1 MTTLTK
7 RLAPLAAAA
16 AAVLFT
22 FATPLAAQDTVSTVR
37 IAVVHPTTGDE
48 LAVLT
53 PEQEITLIPG
63 EEVLLRAFEPIASRR
78 ADRRPLAATFGFGP
92 APTALQVVSSSPER
106 GEAIVRLNEATEG
119 QRLHVGYKL
128 ADRLTLATPGLQLGR
143 ILVRVAA
150 PGATSVTGAQH
161 SVWTDRGQFSQ
172 PADAVVAAFYR
183 GILLR
188 DPDPGAAGARD
199 DIARNGYDAVR
210 RVAANIANSEE
221 SRVRLYGNGVTN
233 ARRLDAL
240 YGHLLGWNRAQV
252 GLDRWDTDLRELER
266 GNLAGVVD
274 AIVRSQQFRDRFG
287 I

>member
-1 MTTLTK
+1 MTTFTK
-7 RLAPLAAAA
+7 RLARLAAA

-22 FATPLAAQDTVSTVR
+22 FTAPLAAQDTVSTVR
-37 IAVVHPTTGDE
+37 IAVVDPTNGDE

-78 ADRRPLAATFGFGP
+78 TDRRPLAATFGFGP
-92 APTALQVVSSSPER
+92 APTALQIVSSSPER

-150 PGATSVTGAQH
+150 RGATSVTGAQH
-161 SVWTDRGQFSQ
+161 SVWTDRGQFSP
-172 PADAVVAAFYR
+172 PADAVIAAFYR

-221 SRVRLYGNGVTN
+221 SRVRLYGNGVTH

-240 YGHLLGWNRAQV
+240 YGHLLGWSRTQV
-252 GLDRWDTDLRELER
+252 GLDRWNGDLREIER

>member
-1 MTTLTK
+1 MTTFTK
-7 RLAPLAAAA
+7 RLAPLAAAV

-22 FATPLAAQDTVSTVR
+22 LATPLAAQDTVRTVR
-37 IAVVHPTTGDE
+37 IAVVNPTTGDE

-53 PEQEITLIPG
+53 PDQEITLIPG
-63 EEVLLRAFEPIASRR
+63 EEVLLRAFEPISGRR
-78 ADRRPLAATFGFGP
+78 SDRRPLAATFGFGP
-92 APTALQVVSSSPER
+92 AQAGLQVVSSSPER
-106 GEAIVRLNEATEG
+106 GEAIVRLEGATEG

-128 ADRLTLATPGLQLGR
+128 ADRLTFASPALQLGR

-172 PADAVVAAFYR
+172 PADAVIAAFYR

-199 DIARNGYDAVR
+199 DIARHGYDGVR

-221 SRVRLYGNGVTN
+221 SRVRLYDNGVSNT
-233 ARRLDAL
+233 RRLDAL
-240 YGHLLGWNRAQV
+240 YGHLLGWSHADV
-252 GLDRWDTDLRELER
+252 GRDRWDSDLREVER

>member
-210 RVAANIANSEE
+210 RVASNIANSEE

-240 YGHLLGWNRAQV
+240 YGHLLGWNRTQV
-252 GLDRWDTDLRELER
+252 GLDRWDSDLRELER

>member
-1 MTTLTK
+1 MTTFRK
-7 RLAPLAAAA
+7 RLAPLAAV
-16 AAVLFT
+16 AAVLFAFT
-22 FATPLAAQDTVSTVR
+22 APLAAQDTVHSVR
-37 IAVVHPTTGDE
+37 IAVVDPTNGDE

-53 PEQEITLIPG
+53 PDQEITLIPG
-63 EEVLLRAFEPIASRR
+63 EEVQLRAFEPISGRR
-78 ADRRPLAATFGFGP
+78 SDRRPLAATFGFGP
-92 APTALQVVSSSPER
+92 AETALQVVSSSPER
-106 GEAIVRLNEATEG
+106 GEAIVRLNQATEG

-128 ADRLTLATPGLQLGR
+128 ADRLTLASSGLQLGR

-172 PADAVVAAFYR
+172 PADAVIAAFYR

-199 DIARNGYDAVR
+199 DIARNGYDGVR
-210 RVAANIANSEE
+210 RVASNIANSEE
-221 SRVRLYGNGVTN
+221 SRVRLYDNGVSNT
-233 ARRLDAL
+233 RRLDAL
-240 YGHLLGWNRAQV
+240 YGHLLGWNRADV
-252 GLDRWDTDLRELER
+252 GRDRWDSDLRELER

-274 AIVRSQQFRDRFG
+274 AIVRSQQFRDRFR

>member
-16 AAVLFT
+16 AVLFCL
-22 FATPLAAQDTVSTVR
+22 AAPLAAQDTVRTVR
-37 IAVVHPTTGDE
+37 IAVVDPTTGNE

-53 PEQEITLIPG
+53 PDQEITLIPG

-78 ADRRPLAATFGFGP
+78 SDRRPLAATFGFGP
-92 APTALQVVSSSPER
+92 AQAGLQVVSSSPER
-106 GEAIVRLNEATEG
+106 GEAIVRLDGATEG

-128 ADRLTLATPGLQLGR
+128 ADRLTLASRDLQLGR

-161 SVWTDRGQFSQ
+161 SIWTDRGQFSQ

-199 DIARNGYDAVR
+199 DIARNGYDGVR
-210 RVAANIANSEE
+210 RVASNIANSEE
-221 SRVRLYGNGVTN
+221 SRVRLYDSGVSNT
-233 ARRLDAL
+233 RRLDAL
-240 YGHLLGWNRAQV
+240 YGHLLGWNRADV
-252 GLDRWDTDLRELER
+252 GRDRWEGDLRELDR